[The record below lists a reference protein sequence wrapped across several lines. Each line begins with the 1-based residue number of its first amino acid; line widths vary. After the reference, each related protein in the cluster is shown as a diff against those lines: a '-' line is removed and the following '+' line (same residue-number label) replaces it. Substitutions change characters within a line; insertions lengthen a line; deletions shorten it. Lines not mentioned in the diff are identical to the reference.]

1 MHKLARMAE
10 WQASSLLRSRM
21 AEVRDEGRSSR
32 IIRHSGRVRKRHST
46 SCCMTST
53 QELWT
58 ADTRD
63 DGRDLVSANVA
74 YEERDLLTGAKR
86 SSLNHAYYSL
96 A

>member
-1 MHKLARMAE
+1 
-10 WQASSLLRSRM
+10 
-21 AEVRDEGRSSR
+21 
-32 IIRHSGRVRKRHST
+32 
-46 SCCMTST
+46 MTST